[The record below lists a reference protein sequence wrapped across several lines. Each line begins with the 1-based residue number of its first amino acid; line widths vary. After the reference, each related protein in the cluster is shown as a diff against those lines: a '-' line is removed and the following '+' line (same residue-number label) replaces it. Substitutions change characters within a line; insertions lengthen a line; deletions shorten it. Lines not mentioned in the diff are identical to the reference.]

1 MLDRNSL
8 LQGIIRWT
16 ARITG
21 VISTLILSLFVLGEP
36 FPVRKITG
44 TEWLGLMLFPVG
56 VVIGFAIAWWREGL
70 GGSITIGSLLA
81 FYVVFTLLMHEPLSD
96 GVWFLVFALP
106 GLLFLIASL
115 MSGTKK
121 SIVV

>member
-1 MLDRNSL
+1 MLDRNLL

-36 FPVRKITG
+36 FPVGKITG

-70 GGSITIGSLLA
+70 GGSITLGSLLA

-106 GLLFLIASL
+106 AFLFLLSALLRRSQR
-115 MSGTKK
+115 MVTT
-121 SIVV
+121 